1 MLPNRL
7 DSESRRKNQIGG
19 GKVTGTSTAELD
31 RMADKGMKFI
41 LFSFEG
47 FGLEMMVSPSFQF

>member
-7 DSESRRKNQIGG
+7 DSESRRKNQIGS
-19 GKVTGTSTAELD
+19 GKVTGTSIPELD
-31 RMADKGMKFI
+31 RMADEGMKFI

-47 FGLEMMVSPSFQF
+47 FGLEIMVSQSF